1 MGLTTNL
8 FSGRGE
14 TDHDLAVIEGHWPDD
29 CDGAV
34 IVVGPDKRAPGGH
47 WFGAHGLLC
56 RIDLA
61 PLADGR
67 IRVRHRRVRTPLA
80 RVREWFPFL
89 FATVAFMELSPLGV
103 SNLANTNVQPI
114 DGRLFV
120 GYDAGRPVEVDP
132 ETLDVL
138 SAVGSNGEWFQ
149 AAPGLYEP
157 LVSVAAHP
165 APDHD
170 EPALYFVNYSPV
182 PSTDGAPEVYLA
194 RWDLAGEIQRWR
206 LDGVGDIDSFHD
218 IKATRDYLVFTD
230 LPFVVDPATFRGAPR
245 TQVNQDFT
253 RLYIVAKADLAA
265 TPVGGTVSVRE
276 VIIPMPTGHLTVDLE
291 NPDGVVTA
299 YLEHI
304 PLADL
309 MLTATAESVTRD
321 GTPIHPD
328 HEGLIALAV
337 QPGAVGRYRI
347 DTASGE
353 ILDDDLATDDRFW
366 GGILATRNL
375 WTEEGRRAGRALW
388 YAGLGFD
395 PGVIPSTWW
404 DLYGDGALEHL
415 VAPEDLPTEPVAASL
430 SRFDLESMKVTDV
443 FSFPSGAFASPPT
456 FVPRRGG
463 SGPDDGYVVA
473 IVHRDGPKEIQI
485 FHGSALERGPLARVS
500 APDFRPPLLLH
511 SCWMSS
517 DGPAWTSDYRVS
529 AWADVWGAIR
539 ALPGHVVRIARLA
552 RAMRHELG

>member
-1 MGLTTNL
+1 MND
-8 FSGRGE
+8 R
-14 TDHDLAVIEGHWPDD
+14 
-29 CDGAV
+29 
-34 IVVGPDKRAPGGH
+34 
-47 WFGAHGLLC
+47 
-56 RIDLA
+56 
-61 PLADGR
+61 
-67 IRVRHRRVRTPLA
+67 
-80 RVREWFPFL
+80 
-89 FATVAFMELSPLGV
+89 
-103 SNLANTNVQPI
+103 
-114 DGRLFV
+114 
-120 GYDAGRPVEVDP
+120 
-132 ETLDVL
+132 
-138 SAVGSNGEWFQ
+138 
-149 AAPGLYEP
+149 
-157 LVSVAAHP
+157 VSVVCP
-165 APDHD
+165 CC
-170 EPALYFVNYSPV
+170 
-182 PSTDGAPEVYLA
+182 
-194 RWDLAGEIQRWR
+194 
-206 LDGVGDIDSFHD
+206 
-218 IKATRDYLVFTD
+218 ATKL
-230 LPFVVDPATFRGAPR
+230 
-245 TQVNQDFT
+245 
-253 RLYIVAKADLAA
+253 IV
-265 TPVGGTVSVRE
+265 
-276 VIIPMPTGHLTVDLE
+276 
-291 NPDGVVTA
+291 
-299 YLEHI
+299 
-304 PLADL
+304 
-309 MLTATAESVTRD
+309 
-321 GTPIHPD
+321 
-328 HEGLIALAV
+328 
-337 QPGAVGRYRI
+337 

-375 WTEEGRRAGRALW
+375 WTDEGRLAGRALW

-517 DGPAWTSDYRVS
+517 DGPARTSDYRVS

>member
-8 FSGRGE
+8 FYGRGE

-29 CDGAV
+29 CRGAV

-56 RIDLA
+56 RIELA

-67 IRVRHRRVRTPLA
+67 IRVEHRTVRTPLA
-80 RVREWFPFL
+80 RIRERLPLL
-89 FATVAFMELSPLGV
+89 FAHVAFMELSPFGV

-132 ETLDVL
+132 ETLEVL
-138 SAVGSNGEWFQ
+138 TAVGANGEWFQ

-165 APDHD
+165 APDH
-170 EPALYFVNYSPV
+170 EEGALYFVNYSPV
-182 PSTDGAPEVYLA
+182 PSGDGAPDVSLA
-194 RWDLAGEIQRWR
+194 RWDLDGAVLRWR
-206 LDGVGDIDSFHD
+206 LEGVGDIDSFHD
-218 IKATRDYLVFTD
+218 IKATRDHLVFTD
-230 LPFVVDPATFRGAPR
+230 LPFVIDPATFRGDER
-245 TQVNQDFT
+245 TRPNQDFT
-253 RLYIVAKADLAA
+253 RLYLVAKADLAA
-265 TPVGGTVSVRE
+265 TPPGGTVGVRE
-276 VIIPMPTGHLTVDLE
+276 VIIPLPTGHLTVDRE
-291 NPDGVVTA
+291 HPDGVVTA

-309 MLTATAESVTRD
+309 MVTATASSVTKD
-321 GTPIHPD
+321 HHPIDPD

-347 DTASGE
+347 DTRTGE
-353 ILDDDLATDDRFW
+353 VLDADVATDDRFW
-366 GGILATRNL
+366 GGILATRNQ

-395 PGVIPSTWW
+395 PGVIPSSWW

-415 VAPEDLPTEPVAASL
+415 VAPADLPTEPVPASL
-430 SRFDLESMKVTDV
+430 TRFDLESMKVTDV
-443 FSFPSGAFASPPT
+443 VTFPDGSFASPPT
-456 FVPRRGG
+456 FVPRSGG
-463 SGPDDGYVVA
+463 SGPDDGYVVV
-473 IVHRDGPKEIQI
+473 IVHRDGPKEVQV
-485 FHGSALERGPLARVS
+485 FDASDLERGPLARLS
-500 APDFRPPLLLH
+500 APDFSPPLLLH
-511 SCWMSS
+511 SCWLAP
-517 DGPAWTSDYRVS
+517 DGPERASSYRVS
-529 AWADVWGAIR
+529 VGADVWGAVR
-539 ALPGHVVRIARLA
+539 AIPSHLARIARLA
-552 RAMRHELG
+552 RAMRHEVD

>member
-8 FSGRGE
+8 FYGRGE

-29 CDGAV
+29 CQGAV

-67 IRVRHRRVRTPLA
+67 IRVQHRRVRTPLA
-80 RVREWFPFL
+80 RIRERLPFL
-89 FATVAFMELSPLGV
+89 FADVAFMELSPLGV

-132 ETLDVL
+132 ETLEVL
-138 SAVGSNGEWFQ
+138 GPVGSNREWFQ

-165 APDHD
+165 AADHD
-170 EPALYFVNYSPV
+170 EGALYFVNYSPV
-182 PSTDGAPEVYLA
+182 PSADGAPEVYVA
-194 RWDLAGEIQRWR
+194 RWVSTAPCSAG
-206 LDGVGDIDSFHD
+206 DSTVW
-218 IKATRDYLVFTD
+218 ATSTRSTTSRPPRDHLVFSD
-230 LPFVVDPATFRGAPR
+230 LPFVIDPATFRGDAR
-245 TQVNQDFT
+245 TRPNQDFT
-253 RLYIVAKADLAA
+253 RLYLVAKADLAA
-265 TPVGGTVSVRE
+265 APVGTSVAVRE
-276 VIIPMPTGHLTVDLE
+276 VIVPMPTGHLTVDRE
-291 NPDGVVTA
+291 NPDGIVTA

-309 MLTATAESVTRD
+309 MVTATASSVTKH
-321 GTPIHPD
+321 GAPIHPD

-347 DTASGE
+347 DAGSGE
-353 ILDDDLATDDRFW
+353 ILDADVATDDRFW
-366 GGILATRNL
+366 GGILATRNH

-395 PGVIPSTWW
+395 PGIIPSTWW

-415 VAPEDLPTEPVAASL
+415 VAPADLPTEPVPASL
-430 SRFDLESMKVTDV
+430 TRFDLESMKVTDV
-443 FSFPSGAFASPPT
+443 FAFPGGSFASPPT

-463 SGPDDGYVVA
+463 SGPDDGYVVV
-473 IVHRDGPKEIQI
+473 IVHRDGPKEIQVFDASDI
-485 FHGSALERGPLARVS
+485 ERGPLARLS
-500 APDFRPPLLLH
+500 APDFSPPLLLH
-511 SCWMSS
+511 SCWV
-517 DGPAWTSDYRVS
+517 GPDEPDRTTSYRVS
-529 AWADVWGAIR
+529 VGADLWGAVREI
-539 ALPGHVVRIARLA
+539 PGHVVRIARLA
-552 RAMRHELG
+552 RAMRDEAG